1 MEGKIFLHLLSP
13 GTITILNNYA
23 WNKEIK
29 EMSMFEFE
37 FTEEQKMLRDMTRDF
52 VNTEVKPRAHK
63 IDEEECIPPELIRK
77 IADTGFLGAS
87 FPQEYGGGG
96 FGELGYCVMQEEMGR
111 GCLSTSTFIGA
122 HQSIGANAIYI
133 GGSEELKKK
142 YLVPLAE
149 GKYIGGF
156 ALTEATAGSDSFNLR
171 TKANLEGNEWVI
183 NGEKLW
189 ITNGGIADI
198 LSVFA
203 RTERGISAF
212 VVETKTPGFHAG
224 PKEKKMGIRGS
235 MTNAITF
242 ENVRIPKENLI
253 GVDGRGFLI
262 AMKTLDAG
270 RLGLGA
276 ACLGAMKELLEM
288 STKYAKER
296 KQFDEP
302 LAHFQS
308 IQFMLADIAM
318 TIYALESMVYRTAQ
332 EYDEKKSVSRQAAY
346 VKLYASEQLCKV
358 ADKAVQIHGGMGYSR
373 ELPIERYYRDARI
386 NKIFEGTSEVQ
397 RLVIAHDILKKNGKV

>member
-1 MEGKIFLHLLSP
+1 
-13 GTITILNNYA
+13 
-23 WNKEIK
+23 
-29 EMSMFEFE
+29 MFEFE
-37 FTEEQKMLRDMTRDF
+37 FTEEQRMLRDMVRDF
-52 VNTEVKPRAHK
+52 VNAEVKPIAQK
-63 IDEEECIPPELIRK
+63 IDEEEKIPSELIRK
-77 IADTGFLGAS
+77 IADLGFLGAS

-96 FGELGYCVMQEEMGR
+96 FGEVGYCVMQEEMGR

-156 ALTEATAGSDSFNLR
+156 ALTEAMAGSDSFNLR
-171 TKANLEGNEWVI
+171 TKARLEGNEWVI

-189 ITNGGIADI
+189 ITNGAIADI

-212 VVETKTPGFHAG
+212 VVETKTPGFAAG

-235 MTNAITF
+235 ITNALTF
-242 ENVRIPKENLI
+242 DNVRIPKENLI
-253 GVDGRGFLI
+253 GDDGRGFLI

-276 ACLGAMKELLEM
+276 ACLGAMKELLEL

-296 KQFDEP
+296 KQFDAP
-302 LAHFQS
+302 LSQFQA
-308 IQFMLADIAM
+308 IQFMLADMAM
-318 TIYALESMVYRTAQ
+318 TIYILESILYRTAQ
-332 EYDEKKSVSRQAAY
+332 DYDEKKSVSRQAAY

-358 ADKAVQIHGGMGYSR
+358 ADMAVQIHGGMGYSR

-397 RLVIAHDILKKNGKV
+397 RLIIARDILKKNGKV